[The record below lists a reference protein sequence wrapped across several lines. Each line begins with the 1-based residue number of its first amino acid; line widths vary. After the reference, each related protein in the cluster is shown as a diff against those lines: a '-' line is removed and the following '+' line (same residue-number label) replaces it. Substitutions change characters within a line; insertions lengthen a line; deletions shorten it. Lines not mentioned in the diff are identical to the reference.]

1 MINLNE
7 SINTNRFTIS
17 LDAEELLATL
27 RALYFY
33 QDKLTNM
40 ERTMGRDNTEWDIVV
55 YLRQQLGDVIKKD
68 VYL

>member
-27 RALYFY
+27 RALYWY

-55 YLRQQLGDVIKKD
+55 YLRQQLGDVVRKD

>member
-7 SINTNRFTIS
+7 SIKTNRFVIS

-27 RALYFY
+27 RALYWY
-33 QDKLTNM
+33 QDRLTNT
-40 ERTMGRDNTEWDIVV
+40 ERSMGRDNTEWDIVV
-55 YLRQQLGDVIKKD
+55 YLRQQLGDVIRKD

>member
-40 ERTMGRDNTEWDIVV
+40 ERAMGRDNTEWDIVV
-55 YLRQQLGDVIKKD
+55 YLRQQLGDVIRKD

>member
-1 MINLNE
+1 MISLNE
-7 SINTNRFTIS
+7 SINTNRFVIS

-27 RALYFY
+27 RALYWY

-40 ERTMGRDNTEWDIVV
+40 ERSMGRDNTEWDIVV
-55 YLRQQLGDVIKKD
+55 YLRQQLGDVIRKD

>member
-55 YLRQQLGDVIKKD
+55 YLRQQLGDVIRKD

>member
-1 MINLNE
+1 MISLNE
-7 SINTNRFTIS
+7 SINTNRFAIS

-27 RALYFY
+27 RALYWY

-40 ERTMGRDNTEWDIVV
+40 ERSMGRDNTEWDIVV
-55 YLRQQLGDVIKKD
+55 YLRQQLGDVIRKD